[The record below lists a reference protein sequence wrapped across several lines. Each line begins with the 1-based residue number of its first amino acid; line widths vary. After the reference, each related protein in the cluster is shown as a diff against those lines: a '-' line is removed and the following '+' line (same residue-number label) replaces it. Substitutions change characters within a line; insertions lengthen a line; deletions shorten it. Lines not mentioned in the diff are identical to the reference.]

1 MSLKRKMVDMMMP
14 KEFGAISGLF
24 HVAIFS
30 LQKAIVDLVGA
41 GGFKEY
47 IFPSFRRSLE
57 TLRSWVWRRSRVQP
71 WTNSWNA
78 S

>member
-41 GGFKEY
+41 GDLRSTSFQR
-47 IFPSFRRSLE
+47 FRRSLE
-57 TLRSWVWRRSRVQP
+57 TWRSWVWSRSRVQP
-71 WTNSWNA
+71 WTNS
-78 S
+78 